1 MNDIKFNIAE
11 IITCTELEGPYKRLA
26 IWFQGCNLN
35 CKGCFNPKLIPL
47 TKANILS
54 LNQVLD
60 IIYDSKQKNNIE
72 GVTFLGGEPTL
83 QQHLNVLCEKIQ
95 KMGLGIILFT
105 GKQYEDLSE
114 NLVQNV
120 DMIIDGPF
128 ILQKLE
134 NKRRIIG
141 STNQKIINISKRYIN
156 DLNWFYNY
164 KEDNYEINV
173 GDKILITGEAI

>member
-1 MNDIKFNIAE
+1 MNNIKYNIAE

-83 QQHLNVLCEKIQ
+83 QQHLNVLCKNIQ
-95 KMGLGIILFT
+95 KKGLGIILFT
-105 GKQYEDLSE
+105 GKLYEELSKDLIRYI
-114 NLVQNV
+114 

-128 ILQKLE
+128 ILEQLE
-134 NKRRIIG
+134 TKRKIIG
-141 STNQKIINISKRYIN
+141 STNQNIINISERYDN
-156 DLNWFYNY
+156 DISWFYDYY
-164 KEDNYEINV
+164 KDNYEINV
-173 GDKILITGEAI
+173 KNKILINGENI